1 MRFVQLTPLLGLAI
15 AACTGGAWP
24 EPPALDAS
32 SYAAEMDV
40 WRQARFVDLTQSVR
54 LIGIWSLSE
63 GDTPFGADST
73 LPITLRGA
81 GVPERVGLFRR
92 RGTVVSVEAAPGSP
106 LRLADSVAIS
116 GTVELHS
123 VMDPT
128 PSVLTVGSIRLQ
140 IEEVEEV
147 AKNADPRRWVSARD
161 VAHPPTSELR
171 PIETYPV
178 SIEWRVA
185 ARFDAFDAP
194 KVIQVA
200 DVRGGTIDLVAAG
213 ELVFRLRDREFRL
226 TAINDGSS
234 EFLVMLRDSTS
245 GRTTYGGYRY
255 VVPPVVADGAW
266 TVLDFNKLANPPC
279 AFSAYTTCPLAPRE
293 NRVPLAIEAGEK
305 AYPDSKGFVPR

>member
-1 MRFVQLTPLLGLAI
+1 MRSARLSPLLGLVI
-15 AACTGGAWP
+15 ASCTGGAWP

-32 SYAAEMDV
+32 SYAAEMDA
-40 WRQARFVDLTQSVR
+40 WRRVRFDDLTYSVR
-54 LIGIWSLSE
+54 IVGIWPLSE

-73 LPITLRGA
+73 LPITVRGV
-81 GVPERVGLFRR
+81 GVPQRVGSFRR
-92 RGTVVSVEAAPGSP
+92 RGAVVSVESAPGSP
-106 LRLADSVAIS
+106 LRLADGAAIS
-116 GTVELHS
+116 GTVELRT
-123 VMDPT
+123 VMDSV
-128 PSVLTVGSIRLQ
+128 PSVLTVGSIRLH

-147 AKNADPRRWVSARD
+147 EKNTDSRRWVSARD
-161 VAHPPTSELR
+161 TAHPPTSELR

-178 SIEWRVA
+178 STAWRVA

-226 TAINDGSS
+226 TAIDVGSA

-245 GRTTYGGYRY
+245 GRTTYGGYRSVY
-255 VVPPVVADGAW
+255 PPVVADGAW

-279 AFSAYTTCPLAPRE
+279 AYSAYTTCPLAPRE
-293 NRVPLAIEAGEK
+293 NRVALAIEAGEK
-305 AYPDSKGFVPR
+305 AYPDAKGFVPR